1 MAKPCIK
8 CEQKKEPKEFNPKKP
23 LYCLKCEPIR
33 KSRAAACVVKVN
45 FDREN
50 QRLLTVLHRDIGRL
64 MENSHTRILTPDESS
79 TLIRYLN
86 LINELKAMKLLE
98 DTEKEIKENGT

>member
-1 MAKPCIK
+1 
-8 CEQKKEPKEFNPKKP
+8 
-23 LYCLKCEPIR
+23 
-33 KSRAAACVVKVN
+33 
-45 FDREN
+45 
-50 QRLLTVLHRDIGRL
+50 